1 MRIGFAQFNTTVGD
15 IQGNRDRILS
25 AYTEAVALDA
35 DLVLTPELA
44 LTGYPPQDLVFK
56 SRFVSETLEALVEE
70 QLSPEDIAARGF
82 ELEIVRWIQR
92 KVDMNEYKRRQAAPG
107 LRVTSLAFGMGWRMP
122 IAQRYLR

>member
-82 ELEIVRWIQR
+82 EPEIVRWIQR

-107 LRVTSLAFGMGWRMP
+107 RRVTSLAFGMGWRMP
-122 IAQRYLR
+122 IAQRYLH